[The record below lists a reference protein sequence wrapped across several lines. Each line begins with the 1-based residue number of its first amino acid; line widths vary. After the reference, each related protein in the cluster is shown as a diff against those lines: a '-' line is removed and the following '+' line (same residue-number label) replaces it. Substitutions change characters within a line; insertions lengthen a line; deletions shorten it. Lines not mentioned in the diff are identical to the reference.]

1 MMAVRPF
8 RKPVDGDLYAM
19 WVHQRRM
26 AWDDYFQAC
35 EMLEMYKALP
45 NPRSSIVRWSERKSI
60 ASSKAQYFDALIAA
74 AIDPTFNRDWAREG
88 VEL

>member
-8 RKPVDGDLYAM
+8 RKPVDGDLYAF
-19 WVHQRRM
+19 WVHQRRI

-35 EMLEMYKALP
+35 EMVEMYGSVQASG
-45 NPRSSIVRWSERKSI
+45 NNFRRWSERKSI
-60 ASSKAQYFDALIAA
+60 ASSKAQYFDSLIAA
-74 AIDPTFNRDWAREG
+74 AIDPTFNHNWAREG

>member
-19 WVHQRRM
+19 WVHQRRT
-26 AWDDYFQAC
+26 AWDEYFQAC
-35 EMLEMYKALP
+35 EMLEMYT
-45 NPRSSIVRWSERKSI
+45 SIQGHGNNFRRWSERKSV

-74 AIDPTFNRDWAREG
+74 AIDPHFNRDFAREG